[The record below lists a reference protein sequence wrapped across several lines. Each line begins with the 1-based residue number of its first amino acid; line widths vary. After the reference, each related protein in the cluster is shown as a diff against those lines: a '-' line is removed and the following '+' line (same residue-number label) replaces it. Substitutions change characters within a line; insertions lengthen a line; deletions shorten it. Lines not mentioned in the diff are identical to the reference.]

1 MDFWF
6 VWKKTISDI
15 NRSTQFADPSDSNVV
30 SYELGLLDELVAGK
44 YNFDGLNLDY
54 IRYAGAWDCP
64 EKGCKW
70 LVNPTAI
77 EDFVK
82 TVRKRYPKII
92 LSADLFPRKDVR
104 IAIGQNG
111 IIGDLDIAIDMA
123 YTKFAISNSYEISL
137 NEMKKDYPNAHIVPL
152 LRGWI
157 VGKRDLT
164 LISGLKADVNIAKSF
179 SKDWG
184 IFTYESLLIQSGR
197 SLSEILKEV
206 E

>member
-1 MDFWF
+1 MHRIALG
-6 VWKKTISDI
+6 V
-15 NRSTQFADPSDSNVV
+15 STFLIP
-30 SYELGLLDELVAGK
+30 
-44 YNFDGLNLDY
+44 F
-54 IRYAGAWDCP
+54 
-64 EKGCKW
+64 
-70 LVNPTAI
+70 
-77 EDFVK
+77 
-82 TVRKRYPKII
+82 
-92 LSADLFPRKDVR
+92 SADASLIEGEYSCKST
-104 IAIGQNG
+104 
-111 IIGDLDIAIDMA
+111 AIDMA
-123 YTKFAISNSYEISL
+123 YTKFAISNSYKIGISL